1 MYLATGRV
9 PSAFLC
15 ANFPAQAATLVLSA
29 MPKSKRAKVVSLTK
43 VKKRPKEK
51 KDDLIE
57 DIRES
62 CGKFARVFLVSIENE
77 RNQFMQEIRKRLRPG
92 KLVCAKNKVM
102 QTALGTSPES
112 ECQDRIHKISE
123 MISGH
128 CALLFTNQSPEE
140 VERVLAE
147 YRPSDFARSGAT
159 ATGTVV
165 LPRGTEALAAL
176 PHSIEA
182 HLRQL
187 GLPTVL
193 KEGQIHLL
201 GEHTVCTAGKELS
214 ADAAQVLKLLEI
226 KQAHFTLTIEMLLF
240 ISLEAIA
247 TRLEA
252 HWQQNGEFKDCSA
265 LED

>member
-1 MYLATGRV
+1 M
-9 PSAFLC
+9 
-15 ANFPAQAATLVLSA
+15 LSSVWPKQKA
-29 MPKSKRAKVVSLTK
+29 SVRKLKRKMPKSKRAKVVSLTK

-62 CGKFARVFLVSIENE
+62 CEKFSRVFLVSIENE
-77 RNQFMQEIRKRLRPG
+77 RNQFMQEIRKQLRPG
-92 KLVCAKNKVM
+92 KMVCTKNKIM
-102 QTALGTSPES
+102 QTALGTSPEN
-112 ECQDRIHKISE
+112 ECQDNIHKISQ

-140 VERVLAE
+140 VEKIFAE
-147 YRPSDFARSGAT
+147 YRPSDYARSGST
-159 ATGTVV
+159 ATDTVT
-165 LPRGTEALAAL
+165 LPRGLEALAAL

-201 GEHTVCTAGKELS
+201 GEHTVCKAGQELS
-214 ADAAQVLKLLEI
+214 ADAAQVLKLLNI
-226 KQAHFTLTIEMLLF
+226 KQAHFTLTV
-240 ISLEAIA
+240 
-247 TRLEA
+247 EA
-252 HWQQNGEFKDCSA
+252 HWQKNGEFKDCSA

>member
-1 MYLATGRV
+1 MQSSKRIYYIEQV
-9 PSAFLC
+9 MPPSGIR
-15 ANFPAQAATLVLSA
+15 AQAGKELAEK

-62 CGKFARVFLVSIENE
+62 CEKFSRVFLVSIENE
-77 RNQFMQEIRKRLRPG
+77 RNQFMQEVRKQLRPG
-92 KLVCAKNKVM
+92 KLVCTKNKVM
-102 QTALGTSPES
+102 QTALGTSPEN
-112 ECQDRIHKISE
+112 ECQDNIHKLSQ

-140 VERVLAE
+140 VEKIFAE
-147 YRPSDFARSGAT
+147 YRPSDFARSGSN
-159 ATGTVV
+159 ATGTVT
-165 LPRGTEALAAL
+165 LSRGTDALAAL

-214 ADAAQVLKLLEI
+214 ADAAQVLKLLDI
-226 KQAHFTLTIEMLLF
+226 KQANFTLTV
-240 ISLEAIA
+240 
-247 TRLEA
+247 EA
-252 HWQQNGEFKDCSA
+252 HWQKNGDFKDCSA